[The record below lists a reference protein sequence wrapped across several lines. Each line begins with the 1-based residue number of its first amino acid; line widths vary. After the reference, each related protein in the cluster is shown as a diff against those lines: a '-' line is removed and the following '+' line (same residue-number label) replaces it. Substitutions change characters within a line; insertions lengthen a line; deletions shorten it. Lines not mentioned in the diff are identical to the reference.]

1 MSGSG
6 SSCEVIVQE
15 EREGCP
21 CGGCLCELS
30 KPVKGRRSW
39 GRVEKG
45 HERLV
50 IYDGLMSGQIY

>member
-6 SSCEVIVQE
+6 SYCEVIVQE
-15 EREGCP
+15 EREGC
-21 CGGCLCELS
+21 LCELS
-30 KPVKGRRSW
+30 KPIKGRRTW

-50 IYDGLMSGQIY
+50 IYDGLVSGQIY